1 VRHVLLAVSLLAA
14 LSSVPLASQSQREN
28 RFLPD
33 SPGVWKPWAFYD
45 SSDYRRVSGAR
56 PADVKEL
63 EAQLL
68 RLNAIIKKTPGIANP
83 IGFSVETAGTLGL
96 SNSRFSAAEGE
107 PALTARPLVASM
119 GLGPHPVV
127 EYYGGGA
134 PTQRVDTG
142 EVEHLYFSFNDLAQA
157 MYSGSD
163 VPEFEKLDVEVRRLP
178 AAQPDVFGFPRF
190 GNSLVLK
197 KSDAPIWV
205 AVTFGET
212 LDLVARGIDQR
223 LTEQRDT
230 VARVQKAY
238 DDAKDPK
245 KREERL
251 AQYRKIAPQVKDPA
265 YMDKMTKA
273 EDQIALRA
281 DKEFLPQLTIVKE
294 QVTKSEQELAGARTI
309 AAGLSAADKAAPA
322 CYAANDKVS
331 ISRFRRSPFPGCE
344 PLVRGNWKL
353 FNPALPRSAVQL
365 LTIGGFDRCLVPGRK
380 NSHVGGCTAMM
391 RLLESIDKT
400 ALMALV
406 Q

>member
-1 VRHVLLAVSLLAA
+1 MRHVLIAVSLLAA
-14 LSSVPLASQSQREN
+14 FASVPLVSQTQRES

-56 PADVKEL
+56 PADVKEI

-68 RLNAIIKKTPGIANP
+68 RVNAIIKKTPGIANP
-83 IGFSVETAGTLGL
+83 IGFSVETAGTLGH
-96 SNSRFSAAEGE
+96 SNTRFSAAEGD
-107 PALTARPLVASM
+107 PALTARPLAASM
-119 GLGPHPVV
+119 GFGPHPVV

-134 PTQRVDTG
+134 PVQRVDTG
-142 EVEHLYFSFNDLAQA
+142 EVEHLYFLVNDLAA
-157 MYSGSD
+157 PMYSGAA

-178 AAQPDVFGFPRF
+178 AAQPDLSGFTRF
-190 GNSLVLK
+190 GDSLVLK
-197 KSDAPIWV
+197 KSAAPIWL

-212 LDLVARGIDQR
+212 LDLVARGIDAR

-230 VARVQKAY
+230 VARVQKGY

-265 YMDKMTKA
+265 YMEKMTKA

-281 DKEFLPQLTIVKE
+281 DKEFLPQLAIVKE
-294 QVTKSEQELAGARTI
+294 QATKSEQELAAAKAA
-309 AAGLSAADKAAPA
+309 AAGLSPADKAAPA
-322 CYAANDKVS
+322 CYAAGDKVS
-331 ISRFRRSPFPGCE
+331 LSRFRRGTSPGCE
-344 PLVRGNWKL
+344 PLVRANWKL

-365 LTIGGFDRCLVPGRK
+365 LTINGFSRCLVPGRK
-380 NSHVGGCTAMM
+380 TPHVGGCTAMM
-391 RLLESIDKT
+391 RLLESIDKVALT
-400 ALMALV
+400 ALL